1 MAKRRNNRA
10 IVRATSGTSGKPLKD
25 SLASF
30 TASTA
35 ATAFSEYRD
44 GPLVGV
50 KDGIGGY
57 DWLYNTSW
65 LCRAA
70 VDTIPE
76 DCFKRGYQWV
86 AEPEQVNLLEAE
98 EKKHN
103 IRKKKKQA
111 LAYSRRYGEA
121 YLYFDTGQA
130 PGEELRLDAVRR
142 GGLRFVNVLRG
153 VDLSP
158 GPIESDPLSPYFNQP
173 KNYVINTLEIHP
185 SRVCRF
191 INGENPDTN
200 RGVSVLTYMLGPIVA
215 AETTRDNTVALTT
228 EALIDI
234 MKVKGLMDAVGDPQS
249 EADMVKRY
257 LLFRQGKATNKLGVI
272 DMENEDYQRH
282 PSQFTTLP
290 DVIETMRREVSAA
303 IGIPYSLLFGRSGGI
318 GSNGDME
325 LKNYYD
331 NIATMQENDIQPVC
345 GLLDECVIRSALGD
359 RPEEVYL
366 DWLSLYEMS
375 DKEKAEVAKINAE
388 AVKIGVES
396 GAIPAQMMTESLVNS
411 WVESGSF
418 PGVEQGYADWISGG
432 GWESEAE
439 EETDVV
445 RPTAEEEESQ
455 GSLLD
460 WADALVN
467 R

>member
-10 IVRATSGTSGKPLKD
+10 IVRATAPSRAPLKD
-25 SLASF
+25 SLATF

-35 ATAFSEYRD
+35 AAAFAGGYRD

-86 AEPEQVNLLEAE
+86 AEANQVSLLEE
-98 EKKHN
+98 EEARHQIK
-103 IRKKKKQA
+103 KKKKQA

-130 PGEELRLDAVRR
+130 PSEELRLDAVRK

-158 GPIESDPLSPYFNQP
+158 GPIENDPLSPYFNQP
-173 KNYVINTLEIHP
+173 KSYLINTLEIHP

-200 RGVSVLTYMLGPIVA
+200 RGVSVLTYMLGPIIA

-234 MKVKGLMDAVGDPQS
+234 MKVKGLMDAVSDPQL

-290 DVIETMRREVSAA
+290 DVIESMRREVAAA

-318 GSNGDME
+318 GTNGDVE

-331 NIATMQENDIQPVC
+331 NISTMQENDIQPVC
-345 GLLDECVIRSALGD
+345 TLLDECVIRSALGS
-359 RPEEVYL
+359 RPDEIYI

-375 DKEKAEVAKINAE
+375 DKEKAEVAKIKAE
-388 AVKIGVES
+388 AVKVGVES
-396 GAIPAQMMTESLVNS
+396 GAIPSQMMTGSLVNA
-411 WVESGSF
+411 WVESGTF
-418 PGVEQGYADWISGG
+418 PGVEQEYTEWLTGG
-432 GWESEAE
+432 GWESEE
-439 EETDVV
+439 PDETDVV
-445 RPTAEEEESQ
+445 RPDDGEDTDNSQ
-455 GSLLD
+455 S
-460 WADALVN
+460 VVE
-467 R
+467 